1 MSGHHVHKEQAH
13 TLADAL
19 HFVTRFITKPGAV
32 GSLWPS
38 SRDLGL
44 AMVRELRLEAGD
56 VLVEYGPG
64 TGPFTSVLREWMP
77 PGTEYLGI
85 EFDPELH
92 RTLVRRFPGMR
103 FHLGSAEDTPA
114 ILADHGLGKARIII
128 SGLPFS
134 IMPPELQHRILEA
147 TSAALHDEGTFR
159 TFTYLFSFLSP
170 GSNHF
175 HRMLSRHFREH
186 HTARNGGEKLP
197 SGKGPQLLGTGEDK
211 VGDW

>member
-1 MSGHHVHKEQAH
+1 MSGHHTQNEQAH
-13 TLADAL
+13 TLGDAL
-19 HFVTRFITKPGAV
+19 HFVSRFITKPGSV

-44 AMVRELRLEAGD
+44 AMVAELKLEPGD
-56 VLVEYGPG
+56 VVVEYGPG
-64 TGPFTSVLREWMP
+64 SGPFTSVLREWMP

-114 ILADHGLGKARIII
+114 ILDQYGLERARVIV

-147 TSAALHDEGTFR
+147 TSDALHEEGTFR

-175 HRMLSRHFREH
+175 HRMLNRHFREH
-186 HTARNGGEKLP
+186 HTAKTVMKNFPPAKVLSF
-197 SGKGPQLLGTGEDK
+197 SGPLKSE
-211 VGDW
+211 

>member
-1 MSGHHVHKEQAH
+1 MSGHHTQNEQAH
-13 TLADAL
+13 TLGDAF
-19 HFVTRFITKPGAV
+19 HFFSRFITKPGSV

-44 AMVRELRLEAGD
+44 AMVAELKLEPGD
-56 VLVEYGPG
+56 VVVEYGPG

-77 PGTEYLGI
+77 RGTEYLGI

-103 FHLGSAEDTPA
+103 FHLGSAEDTPS
-114 ILADHGLGKARIII
+114 ILAHHGLGRARLIV

-147 TSAALHDEGTFR
+147 TSDALDEKGTFR
-159 TFTYLFSFLSP
+159 TFAYLFSFLSP
-170 GSNHF
+170 RSNHF
-175 HRMLSRHFREH
+175 HRMLCRHFSEH
-186 HTARNGGEKLP
+186 HTAKTVMKNFPPAKVFSF
-197 SGKGPQLLGTGEDK
+197 SGPVKTK
-211 VGDW
+211 